1 MATTMEIVRGISQV
15 MANSHDGALDDK
27 GEPIKVGLKR
37 EEGDPIIDSRVM
49 DGFKVSFYGNQLCV
63 HYHAELK
70 LKDVYAKG
78 FESDLEQMIADI
90 AKFIKKEYKKI
101 TGNALSLTKVGEI
114 DAIVQQSS
122 RVRTWVQAKC
132 YYDIGGIDKST
143 EAIRGESKDSVDAK
157 FKSFL
162 DQGGWGKKEKGDK
175 RKDPVQGQPVYTGA
189 GKGKA
194 KVKAR
199 KDINSPYKAE

>member
-15 MANSHDGALDDK
+15 MANSHDGATDEN

-37 EEGDPIIDSRVM
+37 EEGHPIHDSRVM
-49 DGFKVSFYGNQLCV
+49 DGFKISLHGGNQLCI
-63 HYHAELK
+63 HYHSELK

-78 FESDLEQMIADI
+78 FESDIEQMIESI
-90 AKFIKKEYKKI
+90 ASFVKKEYKKI
-101 TGNALSLTKVGEI
+101 TGSTLSLKKVGEM
-114 DAIVQQSS
+114 DAIVQNTS

-132 YYDIGGIDKST
+132 YYDIGGID
-143 EAIRGESKDSVDAK
+143 ADPILGESEDSVDAK

-162 DQGGWGKKEKGDK
+162 EQGGWGKKAKNDERSG
-175 RKDPVQGQPVYTGA
+175 PTEGQPARVDG
-189 GKGKA
+189 

-199 KDINSPYKAE
+199 KDIHSAYKAE

>member
-15 MANSHDGALDDK
+15 MANTHDGALDDK

-37 EEGDPIIDSRVM
+37 EEGNPLIDSRVM
-49 DGFKVSFYGNQLCV
+49 DGFKVSFYGNQLCI

-70 LKDVYAKG
+70 LKDVYAKD

-101 TGNALSLTKVGEI
+101 TGNALTLKSTGDV
-114 DAIVQQSS
+114 DAIVQQTS
-122 RVRTWVQAKC
+122 RIRTWVQAKQ
-132 YYDIGGIDKST
+132 YFDIGGVDSST
-143 EAIRGESKDSVDAK
+143 EAINGASEDSVDAK

-162 DQGGWGKKEKGDK
+162 DQGEWDTGA
-175 RKDPVQGQPVYTGA
+175 PQGQPVRKDG
-189 GKGKA
+189 
-194 KVKAR
+194 KVKSR
-199 KDINSPYKAE
+199 KDIHSPYKAE

>member
-1 MATTMEIVRGISQV
+1 MATTMEICRGISQV
-15 MANSHDGALDDK
+15 MANTHDGALDDK

-37 EEGDPIIDSRVM
+37 EEGHPINDSRVM
-49 DGFKVSFYGNQLCV
+49 DGFKVSFYGPQLCI
-63 HYHAELK
+63 HYHSELK

-78 FESDLEQMIADI
+78 FEDDLAQMIADI

-101 TGNALSLTKVGEI
+101 TGSALSLKKAGEV
-114 DAIVQQSS
+114 DAIVQNTS
-122 RVRTWVQAKC
+122 RVRTWVQAKQ
-132 YYDIGGIDKST
+132 YFDIGGIDAEGVKSPSEDNM
-143 EAIRGESKDSVDAK
+143 EAD

-175 RKDPVQGQPVYTGA
+175 RKAPTQGQPVRKDG
-189 GKGKA
+189 

-199 KDINSPYKAE
+199 KDIHSPYKAE

>member
-1 MATTMEIVRGISQV
+1 MATTLEIVRGISQV

-37 EEGDPIIDSRVM
+37 EEGDPITDSRIM
-49 DGFKVSFYGNQLCV
+49 DGFSVSLYGDQLCI
-63 HYHAELK
+63 HYHSEIK
-70 LKDVYAKG
+70 IEDVHDKN
-78 FESDLEQMIADI
+78 FESDIEGTIGDI

-101 TGNALSLTKVGEI
+101 TGSALSLKSTGEV
-114 DAIVQQSS
+114 DAIVQNTS
-122 RVRTWVQAKC
+122 RVRTWVQAKQ
-132 YYDIGGIDKST
+132 YFDIGGIDSDT
-143 EAIRGESKDSVDAK
+143 EAINSSSEDSVDSK

-175 RKDPVQGQPVYTGA
+175 RKAPTQGQPVRKDG
-189 GKGKA
+189 

-199 KDINSPYKAE
+199 KDINSPLKAE